1 MKVEF
6 DVSKE
11 KLQDMIWAINDLLD
25 YYQCGSSDYP
35 FDPEYAKQLEEDG
48 LDLACAAYE
57 LGSTLQEILYTNEEN
72 K

>member
-11 KLQDMIWAINDLLD
+11 KLKDMIYAINDVLD
-25 YYQCGSSDYP
+25 YYGCCPSEYP
-35 FDPEYAKQLEEDG
+35 FDPEYAKKLEEAN
-48 LDLACAAYE
+48 LDLALAAYE
-57 LGSTLQEILYTNEEN
+57 LGSILKAILYASIE